1 MKTLRR
7 KLVDAAK
14 WLLFMVIHPIFR
26 CFTTFRKNR
35 NILLISNGAQ
45 MAEYLADFWET
56 FKDDENLNFC
66 LHKFHRDIRPGEAER
81 IMNRLPL
88 RQVGRLEYY
97 FRHWDLVVTA
107 DHLNSGGALTHI
119 NSTSW
124 ATLRI
129 PHGIANKMV
138 AGQLYTYG
146 KNCYDKRDRMLYS
159 CIFASSKTELDLA
172 LGMNPAFSDVVT
184 VVGNLKCDLI
194 LEQSRQRDD
203 IRCKLGVNPDE
214 KLILVA
220 STFGPNCLF
229 NVVGDALLAE
239 IDRLSGQYRFV
250 LTIHPLE
257 YAANLPNKPSWGERL
272 SVFKDKGCL
281 VITPGESWEP
291 YMIASDVIITD
302 HTSLSLYGLVLEHP
316 YIFSPIPDTV
326 ISQETLTWQLR
337 KFSPILNSDVSNLQ
351 ECLHTA
357 LYEYPYNE
365 LGSLR
370 AKCLPLNG
378 QAKSLV
384 RAAVF
389 RLLKYHGRVAG

>member
-1 MKTLRR
+1 MIIIKK
-7 KLVDAAK
+7 KLADIAK
-14 WLLFMVIHPIFR
+14 WLLYMVIHPILR
-26 CFTTFRKNR
+26 RFTSFRKHR

-45 MAEYLADFWET
+45 MAEYLADFWDL
-56 FKDDENLNFC
+56 FKDDQNLNFC
-66 LHKFHRDIRPGEAER
+66 LHKFHRDLRPGEADR
-81 IMNRLPL
+81 IMNRLPI
-88 RQVGRLEYY
+88 RQVGKLEYY

-107 DHLNSGGALTHI
+107 DHINSNGTLTHI
-119 NSTSW
+119 NPYSW
-124 ATLRI
+124 PTLRI

-146 KNCYDKRDRMLYS
+146 KSCYDKRGKILYS

-184 VVGNLKCDLI
+184 VVSNLKCDLI
-194 LEQSRQRDD
+194 LDQSRQRDD
-203 IRCKLGVNPDE
+203 IRYKLGVSPDE

-229 NVVGDALLAE
+229 NVIGDALLAE
-239 IDRLSGQYRFV
+239 IERLSGQYRFS

-257 YAANLPNKPSWGERL
+257 YVASLPNKPSWGERL
-272 SVFKDKGCL
+272 SVFKEKGCL

-302 HTSLSLYGLVLEHP
+302 HTSLSLFGLVLERP

-326 ISQETLTWQLR
+326 ISEETLTWQLR
-337 KFSPILNSDVSNLQ
+337 KFSPVLHADASNLQ

-357 LYEYPYNE
+357 LHEYPYTE

-370 AKCLPLNG
+370 EKCLPLIG

-389 RLLKYHGRVAG
+389 RLLKYHKYAG